1 MYIGSCIRGMKCSQ
15 RQDYF
20 IAWTEATPSRS
31 DSGGSTLLPI
41 NINCGMFMILR
52 VLRIIT
58 AYGYGGAKC
67 TSGLGFSFSPVQC
80 ARLPKVRADWL
91 SSDSNPLELHVSTNN
106 DAVIAS
112 IVVFDPDG
120 GLFGGEV
127 I

>member
-58 AYGYGGAKC
+58 VYGYGGAKC
-67 TSGLGFSFSPVQC
+67 TRTRVFVFSRPMC
-80 ARLPKVRADWL
+80 AP
-91 SSDSNPLELHVSTNN
+91 P
-106 DAVIAS
+106 
-112 IVVFDPDG
+112 
-120 GLFGGEV
+120 
-127 I
+127 

>member
-1 MYIGSCIRGMKCSQ
+1 
-15 RQDYF
+15 
-20 IAWTEATPSRS
+20 
-31 DSGGSTLLPI
+31 
-41 NINCGMFMILR
+41 MFFGLSLFTGT
-52 VLRIIT
+52 VEQNVP
-58 AYGYGGAKC
+58 
-67 TSGLGFSFSPVQC
+67 GLGFSFSPVQC